1 MTPQDIITEA
11 RRILN
16 DTVATRYRN
25 TDAEMLG
32 WVNALLD
39 IMVDVRPDLFSKI
52 GSHTCTDGAEQ
63 TAAFTRISRVLDV
76 RRVVGGNAILLADK
90 AALDA
95 FLPGWYSA
103 TPAAA
108 VNWLPGISPFKFYLY
123 PPAAITQSVEVQY
136 AEAPATLTLTDPVP
150 VSDNYQPA
158 LVSGVVGWC
167 ETKDD
172 ESVNSNRA
180 SQLKADFIALIKG
193 VA

>member
-1 MTPQDIITEA
+1 VTPQDIITEA

-16 DTVATRYRN
+16 DTVSTRYRN
-25 TDAEMLG
+25 TDTEMLG
-32 WVNALLD
+32 WVNTLLD

-52 GSHTCTDGAEQ
+52 GSHTCTNGAEQ
-63 TAAFTRISRVLDV
+63 TAAFTRIARVLDV
-76 RRVVGGNAILLADK
+76 RRVVGGNVILPADK
-90 AALDA
+90 SVLDA
-95 FLPGWYSA
+95 FSPDWYNA

-108 VNWLPGISPFKFYLY
+108 VNWMPGISPFKFYLS
-123 PPAAITQSVEVQY
+123 PPAQNTQSVEVQY